1 MTPLVPVCWV
11 LVAKS
16 VGGVD
21 AFEGM
26 FPGNLAVGRIFTL
39 ESLATAIYVIK
50 TLHCFKL
57 QCLSGKMYHVKDCS
71 VEPDMFVTLK
81 RVAYTPFYLFK
92 R

>member
-1 MTPLVPVCWV
+1 M
-11 LVAKS
+11 AKS
-16 VGGVD
+16 AGGMD
-21 AFEGM
+21 AFEGIV
-26 FPGNLAVGRIFTL
+26 PGKLWLLSGSSLL

-81 RVAYTPFYLFK
+81 LVAYALFGWF
-92 R
+92 RRPLAHRISCQ